1 MILKELLAFCDDGNA
16 SITIVREDGMML
28 ERAKAS
34 LLYTSS
40 HYPFYDVV
48 SFGVHRGELHI
59 YISSEPNWD
68 EKRKFYSERRWTA
81 APALSED

>member
-1 MILKELLAFCDDGNA
+1 MILKEFIAFCDDGNA

-68 EKRKFYSERRWTA
+68 EKRKFY
-81 APALSED
+81 PASYGITKISPAED

>member
-48 SFGVHRGELHI
+48 SFGVHR
-59 YISSEPNWD
+59 SEPNWD

>member
-1 MILKELLAFCDDGNA
+1 MELEN
-16 SITIVREDGMML
+16 
-28 ERAKAS
+28 AKAS

-48 SFGVHRGELHI
+48 SIGVRRGALHI

-68 EKRKFYSERRWTA
+68 EKRRFY
-81 APALSED
+81 PASYGITDITSSED

>member
-1 MILKELLAFCDDGNA
+1 M
-16 SITIVREDGMML
+16 ITIIREDGTEL
-28 ERAKAS
+28 ENAKAS

-48 SFGVHRGELHI
+48 SFDMHRGELHI

-68 EKRKFYSERRWTA
+68 EKRKFYLASYGITKISLE
-81 APALSED
+81 ED